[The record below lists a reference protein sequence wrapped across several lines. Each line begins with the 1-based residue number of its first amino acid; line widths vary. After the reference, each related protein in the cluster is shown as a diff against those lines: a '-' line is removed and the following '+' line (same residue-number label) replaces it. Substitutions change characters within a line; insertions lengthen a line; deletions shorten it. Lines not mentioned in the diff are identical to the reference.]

1 MMQRGAVL
9 IALAADALGLV
20 AAILLLPALARQF
33 ARLTFVN
40 SVYLGGFFLL
50 FLLAIDVLRRL
61 RPAPW
66 LRDRRLL
73 FLAGFF
79 AFVLSTAVGYSVGF
93 LDSVANM
100 NREILDEPSA
110 AIYLLLSPAAWLG
123 LSLIYVLLLTTE
135 SEARPWRPLRAFLA
149 LVAVNAMALALA
161 AVARAFWL
169 RLALGNVWLPIL
181 ATLLL
186 ALLLFVP
193 PRLIYL
199 GKEEAAR
206 LPALP
211 AWLSLLVFLGY
222 LSWAAA
228 LR

>member
-1 MMQRGAVL
+1 MMQRGAAL

-20 AAILLLPALARQF
+20 AAILWLPALARQF
-33 ARLTFVN
+33 ARLTFAN
-40 SVYLGGFFLL
+40 SAYLGGFFLL
-50 FLLAIDVLRRL
+50 FLLAIDVFRRL

-73 FLAGFF
+73 FLAGLF
-79 AFVLSTAVGYSVGF
+79 AFVLSTAVAYSVGF
-93 LDSVANM
+93 LDSVAHM
-100 NREILDEPSA
+100 NREVLDEPSA
-110 AIYLLLSPAAWLG
+110 AIYLLLSPASWLG

-135 SEARPWRPLRAFLA
+135 SEARPWQPLRAFLA
-149 LVAVNAMALALA
+149 LVAANAIAIALA

-169 RLALGNVWLPIL
+169 RLDPANGGLPIL
-181 ATLLL
+181 ATLAL
-186 ALLLFVP
+186 ALLLFAP

-206 LPALP
+206 PPALL
-211 AWLSLLVFLGY
+211 AWLSLFLFLGY
-222 LSWAAA
+222 LSWAAV

>member
-1 MMQRGAVL
+1 MMQRGSAL
-9 IALAADALGLV
+9 IALAADALGLL
-20 AAILLLPALARQF
+20 ATFLLLPALARQF
-33 ARLTFVN
+33 ARLAFVN
-40 SVYLGGFFLL
+40 SVILGGFFLL
-50 FLLAIDVLRRL
+50 FLLGIDVLRRL

-73 FLAGFF
+73 FLAGLF
-79 AFVLSTAVGYSVGF
+79 AFLLSTAVAYSVGF

-135 SEARPWRPLRAFLA
+135 SEARPWSPLRAFLA

-169 RLALGNVWLPIL
+169 RLALGSAVLPIL

-186 ALLLFVP
+186 ALLLFAP

-199 GKEEAAR
+199 GK
-206 LPALP
+206 
-211 AWLSLLVFLGY
+211 
-222 LSWAAA
+222 
-228 LR
+228 

>member
-1 MMQRGAVL
+1 MMQRGAAL
-9 IALAADALGLV
+9 IALAADALGLA
-20 AAILLLPALARQF
+20 AAILLLPALAWQF
-33 ARLTFVN
+33 ARLTFAN
-40 SVYLGGFFLL
+40 SVVLGIFFLL
-50 FLLAIDVLRRL
+50 FLLGIDVLRRL

-66 LRDRRLL
+66 LRDRRML
-73 FLAGFF
+73 FLAGLF
-79 AFVLSTAVGYSVGF
+79 AFVLSTAVAYSVGF

-123 LSLIYVLLLTTE
+123 LSLIYVLLLTTQ
-135 SEARPWRPLRAFLA
+135 SEVRPWQPLRAFLA
-149 LVAVNAMALALA
+149 LMAVNLMALALV

-169 RLALGNVWLPIL
+169 RLALGSAWLPFL

-199 GKEEAAR
+199 GKDEAAR

-211 AWLSLLVFLGY
+211 AWLSLLLFLGY
-222 LSWAAA
+222 LSWAAV